1 MSSREIRAGNQAAD
15 PDPAQD
21 MAQDMVLDPVLEQAL
36 GNFRQSV
43 HAWSDAAYSRP
54 RAAHQIGTVRSWRL
68 AVGWALG
75 CVLVSGSLAG
85 SLYERHHLRV
95 LAQVR
100 AEQKA
105 QQQRQAAVQQ
115 HIGSGDEDLLAAVD
129 TDISRTVPAAMEP
142 LAQLMESNED
152 Q

>member
-1 MSSREIRAGNQAAD
+1 MSSHEEIKAGNRAAD
-15 PDPAQD
+15 PDWAGD
-21 MAQDMVLDPVLEQAL
+21 SVLEQAL

-54 RAAHQIGTVRSWRL
+54 RTAMQIVTGRSWRF

-75 CVLVSGSLAG
+75 CVLISGSLAG
-85 SLYERHHLRV
+85 GLFERHHLRV
-95 LAQVR
+95 LAQLK
-100 AEQKA
+100 AEQEAK
-105 QQQRQAAVQQ
+105 QRQLATQPRT
-115 HIGSGDEDLLAAVD
+115 GSGDEDLLAAVD

-142 LAQLMESNED
+142 LAQLMESSED

>member
-1 MSSREIRAGNQAAD
+1 MSSHEAGAGNRKTDFDLAGD
-15 PDPAQD
+15 PE
-21 MAQDMVLDPVLEQAL
+21 LEQAL

-43 HAWSDAAYSRP
+43 HVWSDAAYSRP
-54 RAAHQIGTVRSWRL
+54 RTAMQIVAGRSWRF

-85 SLYERHHLRV
+85 GLYERHHQRM
-95 LAQVR
+95 LAQVK
-100 AEQKA
+100 AEQEAKQRQLA
-105 QQQRQAAVQQ
+105 TQQRAR
-115 HIGSGDEDLLAAVD
+115 SGDEDLLAAVD

-142 LAQLMESNED
+142 LAQLMESSED